1 MTDLRG
7 RVDLREVELP
17 TSPSA
22 YPSVPTDF
30 SLELGSTQRTVVFC
44 ARSATELQEWLCH
57 LRAQIA
63 RARAASSPAASAY
76 AASLGF
82 RLALGVGVGL
92 RVRDSP
98 NLNPNPNPNPNS
110 NPSPIPNPHLFA
122 AKFVVWCPSR
132 LVLGLLCVG

>member
-30 SLELGSTQRTVVFC
+30 SLELGSTQRTFVFC

-63 RARAASSPAASAY
+63 RARAASSPAAAAY

-82 RLALGVGVGL
+82 RLGLGVGVGL
-92 RVRDSP
+92 GIALTLPLTLTLALTLALTQVRS
-98 NLNPNPNPNPNS
+98 
-110 NPSPIPNPHLFA
+110 A
-122 AKFVVWCPSR
+122 
-132 LVLGLLCVG
+132 LLSGVERERCYP

>member
-1 MTDLRG
+1 MRLPEPDPSSLTLSLDLSLRLRLRLRLRLSLTLALAPTRPNPNPNQAMTDLRG

-30 SLELGSTQRTVVFC
+30 SLELGSTQRTFVFC

-63 RARAASSPAASAY
+63 RARAASSPAAAAY
-76 AASLGF
+76 AASLG
-82 RLALGVGVGL
+82 LG
-92 RVRDSP
+92 
-98 NLNPNPNPNPNS
+98 
-110 NPSPIPNPHLFA
+110 
-122 AKFVVWCPSR
+122 
-132 LVLGLLCVG
+132 

>member
-30 SLELGSTQRTVVFC
+30 SLELGSTQRTFVFC
-44 ARSATELQEWLCH
+44 ARSSIELQEWLCH

-63 RARAASSPAASAY
+63 RARAASSPGAATY
-76 AASLGF
+76 AASLG
-82 RLALGVGVGL
+82 LG
-92 RVRDSP
+92 
-98 NLNPNPNPNPNS
+98 
-110 NPSPIPNPHLFA
+110 
-122 AKFVVWCPSR
+122 
-132 LVLGLLCVG
+132 

>member
-30 SLELGSTQRTVVFC
+30 SLELGSTQRTFVFC

-63 RARAASSPAASAY
+63 RARAASSPAAAAY
-76 AASLGF
+76 AASLG
-82 RLALGVGVGL
+82 LGLGLGVGVG
-92 RVRDSP
+92 VG
-98 NLNPNPNPNPNS
+98 
-110 NPSPIPNPHLFA
+110 
-122 AKFVVWCPSR
+122 
-132 LVLGLLCVG
+132 LGIAEE